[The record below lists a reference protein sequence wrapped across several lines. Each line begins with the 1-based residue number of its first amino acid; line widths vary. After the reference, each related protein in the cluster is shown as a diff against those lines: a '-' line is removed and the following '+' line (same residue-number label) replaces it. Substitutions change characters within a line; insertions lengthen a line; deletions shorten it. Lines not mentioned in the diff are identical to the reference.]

1 MDRKQQAAARLVQE
15 ARKGSL
21 RSPRSIVFYLLAL
34 VYILSPLDFI
44 PDALLG
50 VGQLDDGAVLVAL
63 LWYVVRLWRQNRAR

>member
-1 MDRKQQAAARLVQE
+1 MDRKQQTAARLVQE

>member
-1 MDRKQQAAARLVQE
+1 MGKKQQIAAMLVLE

-21 RSPRSIVFYLLAL
+21 KSLRSIVFYLLAL

>member
-1 MDRKQQAAARLVQE
+1 MGKKQQIAAMLVLE

-21 RSPRSIVFYLLAL
+21 KSLRSIVFYLLAL

-63 LWYVVRLWRQNRAR
+63 LYYIIRLWRQK

>member
-1 MDRKQQAAARLVQE
+1 MDRNQQTAARLVQE

-21 RSPRSIVFYLLAL
+21 KSPRSIVFYLLAL